1 MSRPRKAHADRDR
14 LNITITVPRDT
25 LELLDAEAA
34 REGSGLSAYFL
45 RAMESYLAAPQ
56 IGGRRILPS
65 SGFAVL
71 QIAPDRFCFVPRDW
85 TPQDLHLAA
94 NVLETQ
100 SKN

>member
-1 MSRPRKAHADRDR
+1 MSRPRKAHAERDR
-14 LNITITVPRDT
+14 LNITITIPRGT

-71 QIAPDRFCFVPRDW
+71 QIAPDNFCFIPTNW
-85 TPQDLHLAA
+85 SPQDLRLAA
-94 NVLETQ
+94 NILEAQ
-100 SKN
+100 GKS